1 MENGNWQR
9 VQEWMELYSDRII
22 RVVYL
27 IVDDYHLAEE
37 ITQEVFVKAYK
48 SINSFRG
55 ESSPYTW
62 LYRIALNLTRNAL
75 KRKSKV
81 SFLLLNQEEKDV
93 LAEPLEEKVVR
104 LAIRKKIRDCIR
116 MLPLIYREVIVL
128 YYLDDLKISEIARVL
143 QQPEGTVKSKL
154 SRGKERLE
162 EIMRKEGLEYGE
174 ERTI

>member
-81 SFLLLNQEEKDV
+81 SFLFLNQEEKDV